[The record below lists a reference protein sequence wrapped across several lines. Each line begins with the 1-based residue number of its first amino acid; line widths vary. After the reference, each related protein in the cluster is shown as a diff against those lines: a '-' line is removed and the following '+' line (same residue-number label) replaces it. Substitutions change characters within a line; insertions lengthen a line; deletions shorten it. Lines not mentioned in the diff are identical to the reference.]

1 MAIKE
6 NIKSKHNIDITELEI
21 YIMYDQPP
29 TCSRCYGRADIVE
42 EFMLR
47 NHSTQLC
54 QCNNKDCRFI
64 FLEQEDDY
72 FNIDY
77 WLDETRK

>member
-1 MAIKE
+1 MNIKE
-6 NIKSKHNIDITELEI
+6 YTKSQYNIDITELGI

-29 TCSRCYGRADIVE
+29 NCSLCYGRADIIE
-42 EFMLR
+42 EFAWR
-47 NHSTQLC
+47 NFSTQLC
-54 QCNNKDCRFI
+54 QCNNKECGFI

-77 WLDETRK
+77 WLEETRE